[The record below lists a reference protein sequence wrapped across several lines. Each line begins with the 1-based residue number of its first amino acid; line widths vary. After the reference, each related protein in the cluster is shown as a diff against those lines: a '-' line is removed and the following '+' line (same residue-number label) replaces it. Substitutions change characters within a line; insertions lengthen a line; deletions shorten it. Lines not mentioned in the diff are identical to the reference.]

1 MTLQGIGVTQPAGM
15 GSFRLRLKFG
25 RYAYFAIELKKG
37 EDAKG
42 IAKKFRETSG
52 TGGALEVVGRSVV

>member
-15 GSFRLRLKFG
+15 RSFRLRLKFG

-37 EDAKG
+37 EDAKS
-42 IAKKFRETSG
+42 IAKN
-52 TGGALEVVGRSVV
+52 SVKLAEQVARLK